1 MSVPSIALPETPL
14 DRLNY
19 YNSQRLEAVDFRL
32 EQQYHMR
39 IRRSLNKALY
49 SPGIAEGLEVR
60 RDPVDRHSVVISP
73 GLALDTLGRE
83 VILIEELRLRVRGQP
98 RRPDGVQFGN
108 YLVISYDEEKVAP
121 QRDGCQVSLG
131 SPSAT
136 GTAGGCGCGSGGG
149 AKKSSGDCGCGGG
162 GSSSRG
168 GGCGC
173 GGSGSRG
180 GSGGCGCGGGASA
193 GSPTSELSW
202 GAPSRIR
209 STPRVLMQDAWPSEA
224 QGKILLAQI
233 VLNDTCQVEDVKS
246 GMRRYVSA
254 TKPPNAAP
262 ISIEGEKDID
272 KDNPKILRFHVE
284 GGFPDN
290 AVLYLQGF
298 KFSSLYYTELGK
310 HNHAFS
316 GAISEVTQDFV
327 HKHTATAAT
336 TDSGGDHSHSL
347 WLDTTEGDVN
357 GVDCQSHDD
366 CNWNGNVISGVGGH
380 THGIQGLSLQ
390 DALGPM
396 KHSHQITNAAV
407 GDGGVTDVSAR
418 AGVGTKALTHFNGL
432 RVFFDGGLEI
442 TGDILAQLQAINQ
455 TAWDKLGDGNQTH
468 EFVQSGTG
476 RIDLRQ
482 LGLDLSPGM
491 HWLTFAVDAG
501 GGQLHYNLYVS

>member
-1 MSVPSIALPETPL
+1 MSVPSIALPESPL

-60 RDPVDRHSVVISP
+60 RDPSDLHSVVISP

-83 VILIEELRLRVRGQP
+83 VILIEEVKLRVRGQP

-131 SPSAT
+131 TPSAT
-136 GTAGGCGCGSGGG
+136 GTAGGCGCGGGGG

-173 GGSGSRG
+173 GG
-180 GSGGCGCGGGASA
+180 GGASA
-193 GSPTSELSW
+193 GSATTDLSW

-209 STPRVLMQDAWPSEA
+209 STPRILMQDAWPSEA

-246 GMRRYVSA
+246 GMRRYVTA
-254 TKPPNAAP
+254 TKPPNTAP

-272 KDNPKILRFHVE
+272 RDNPKVLRFHIE
-284 GGFPDN
+284 GGFPDF
-290 AVLYLQGF
+290 AVLYLQSF

-310 HNHAFS
+310 HSHSLTGALSTASFDFS
-316 GAISEVTQDFV
+316 
-327 HKHTATAAT
+327 HTHVAAGT
-336 TDSGGDHSHSL
+336 TTESAGDHSHRL
-347 WLDTTEGDVN
+347 FLDASEGDVD
-357 GVDCQSHDD
+357 GVDCQNAPD
-366 CNWNGNVISGVGGH
+366 CAWKADIIEGVGGH
-380 THGIQGLSLQ
+380 THSLNNLSLAN
-390 DALGPM
+390 ALGPWS
-396 KHSHQITNAAV
+396 HSHTLTGAGIS
-407 GDGGVTDVSAR
+407 DGGVTDATAR
-418 AGVGTKALTHFNGL
+418 SGAGKLALGYLNGL
-432 RVFFDGGLEI
+432 QVLYDGTQDI
-442 TGDILAQLQAINQ
+442 TTAILAQLVTINPAW
-455 TAWDKLGDGNQTH
+455 TALGNGLATH
-468 EFVQSGTG
+468 EFVVNGTG

-482 LGLDLSPGM
+482 LGIDLSPGE
-491 HWLTFAVDAG
+491 HTLVFQVPTG